1 MTLSLTHTKAT
12 SSLTL
17 SYRAR
22 ANALLCFPQQERE
35 NNAVYYS
42 RTNFL
47 FLGKSDERDRTNEI
61 KTRANFNAREERAE
75 RERERERERGRRASQ
90 NAQKKKKKRKYKC
103 HPTKKKRKSETATR
117 PNFSPVWTIW
127 GSRYHRTPRRER
139 FARTSTNRERL
150 RK

>member
-1 MTLSLTHTKAT
+1 MTLSF
-12 SSLTL
+12 SLSL
-17 SYRAR
+17 SHKSYVLSDSFLSRACER
-22 ANALLCFPQQERE
+22 FIVLPTERE

-47 FLGKSDERDRTNEI
+47 FLGKSERTRSHERD
-61 KTRANFNAREERAE
+61 KNARKLQRQRGAR

-90 NAQKKKKKRKYKC
+90 NAQKKKRKYKC
-103 HPTKKKRKSETATR
+103 HHPTKKRKKSETATR